1 MTEFFPKMCNGYKPK
16 FIAIFVKKNS
26 IIDVREGPEY
36 VFEVVRQKKNIF
48 FLSTVFF
55 VNKAYN
61 QYTSE
66 NIY

>member
-1 MTEFFPKMCNGYKPK
+1 MCNGYKPK

-36 VFEVVRQKKNIF
+36 VSEVVRQKKNI
-48 FLSTVFF
+48 FF